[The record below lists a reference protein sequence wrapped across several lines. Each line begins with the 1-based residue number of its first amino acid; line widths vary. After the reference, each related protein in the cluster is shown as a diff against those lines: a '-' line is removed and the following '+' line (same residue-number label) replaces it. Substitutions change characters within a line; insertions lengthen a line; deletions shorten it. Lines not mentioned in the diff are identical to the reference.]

1 MVGTEIFSLCIE
13 GMEDPEQGLD
23 DDGLA
28 AFPDGRV
35 LCTICGRTLSSMGT
49 GRRHFKE
56 SHLPNKEAAC
66 KICKRVFKNQRKA
79 NDHLKASHGISSR
92 MMKTIYK
99 VDIDPGHDGDEP
111 PEIID

>member
-1 MVGTEIFSLCIE
+1 
-13 GMEDPEQGLD
+13 MEDPEQGLD

-99 VDIDPGHDGDEP
+99 VDADPGHDGEEP

>member
-1 MVGTEIFSLCIE
+1 
-13 GMEDPEQGLD
+13 MEDLEQGLD

-35 LCTICGRTLSSMGT
+35 MCTICGRTLSSMGT

-56 SHLPNKEAAC
+56 SHLPNKEAVC

-79 NDHLKASHGISSR
+79 NDHLKSSHGISSR

-99 VDIDPGHDGDEP
+99 VNADPGHGQDHDGGIVDDERP